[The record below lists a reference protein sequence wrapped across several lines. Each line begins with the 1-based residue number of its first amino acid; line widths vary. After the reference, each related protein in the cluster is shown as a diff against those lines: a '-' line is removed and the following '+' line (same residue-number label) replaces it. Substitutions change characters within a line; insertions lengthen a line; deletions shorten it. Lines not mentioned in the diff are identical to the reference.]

1 MRRFRIPILY
11 LFVTAKITTCFTTL
25 FFNTVNFRK
34 QLSLLTYINPSSNHF
49 VIHITI
55 NAIYFTID
63 GVYTHDIK

>member
-1 MRRFRIPILY
+1 MRHFRIPILY

-55 NAIYFTID
+55 NTIYFTI
-63 GVYTHDIK
+63 GSVYTHNIK

>member
-34 QLSLLTYINPSSNHF
+34 QLSLLIYINLSDNHF

-55 NAIYFTID
+55 NAIYFTI
-63 GVYTHDIK
+63 GSVYTYNIK